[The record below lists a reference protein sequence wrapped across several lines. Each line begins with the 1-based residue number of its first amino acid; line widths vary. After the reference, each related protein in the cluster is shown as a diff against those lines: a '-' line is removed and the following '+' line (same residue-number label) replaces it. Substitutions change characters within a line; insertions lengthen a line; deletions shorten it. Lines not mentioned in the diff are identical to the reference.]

1 MPGKLWRL
9 LLPAVLVAALVGFAP
24 AAASVR
30 GATAP
35 GTIVSSK
42 SVTISAVGLPVPVR
56 AWQLHYA
63 STDAK
68 GQPQTGVATVLVP
81 LIPYVHGKRPL
92 LSYQTAEDSLATGCA
107 PSATLPA
114 GTEKELALI
123 SLGLAKGWAV
133 VVSDYEGPQS
143 EYGAGYQAGHFVLD
157 AIRATLHFAPA
168 GIAASAPIGLWGY
181 SGGGLASAWAAE
193 LQPTYAPEV
202 KLAGVAEG
210 GVPPDLAA
218 VARNIDG
225 GAFAGIYFA
234 VAVGL
239 SRAYPEM
246 DINAILN
253 DKGKQLVASIGTKC
267 ITDIA
272 AIGAFHRMAEYSTV
286 PDPLALP
293 RIQQVIAA
301 NHLGQHRPA
310 GPIFDFHAIFDE
322 LIPIAGDDALAAQY
336 CAEGVTVQ
344 HYRDPAS
351 EHASLA
357 VTGAPLAVAYL
368 ADRFAAKP
376 APSTCAS

>member
-1 MPGKLWRL
+1 VLIVALIGFV
-9 LLPAVLVAALVGFAP
+9 PAH
-24 AAASVR
+24 AS
-30 GATAP
+30 AIAP
-35 GTIVSSK
+35 GTIVSSQT
-42 SVTISAVGLPVPVR
+42 VTISAVGLPVPVR

-68 GQPQTGVATVLVP
+68 GMPETGVATVLVP
-81 LIPYVHGKRPL
+81 LTPYVHGKRPL
-92 LSYQTAEDSLATGCA
+92 LSYQTAEDSLAANCA
-107 PSATLPA
+107 PSATLRA

-123 SLGLAKGWAV
+123 GLGLAKGWAV

-157 AIRATLHFAPA
+157 AIRATLHFQPA
-168 GIAASAPIGLWGY
+168 RIAAGTPIGLWGY

-193 LQPTYAPEV
+193 LQPSYAPEL

-218 VARNIDG
+218 VAKNIDG

-246 DINAILN
+246 DLNSILN
-253 DKGKQLVASIGTKC
+253 DKGKKMVAAIGTKC

-272 AIGAFHRMAEYSTV
+272 AIGAFHRISEYTTV

-293 RIQQVIAA
+293 QMKKIIAT
-301 NHLGQHRPA
+301 NHLGQQRPA

-336 CAEGVTVQ
+336 CAEGVMVQ

-368 ADRFAAKP
+368 ADRFAGKP
-376 APSTCAS
+376 APSNCS

>member
-1 MPGKLWRL
+1 M
-9 LLPAVLVAALVGFAP
+9 
-24 AAASVR
+24 
-30 GATAP
+30 
-35 GTIVSSK
+35 
-42 SVTISAVGLPVPVR
+42 
-56 AWQLHYA
+56 
-63 STDAK
+63 
-68 GQPQTGVATVLVP
+68 
-81 LIPYVHGKRPL
+81 
-92 LSYQTAEDSLATGCA
+92 
-107 PSATLPA
+107 
-114 GTEKELALI
+114 
-123 SLGLAKGWAV
+123 
-133 VVSDYEGPQS
+133 SDYEGPQS

-286 PDPLALP
+286 SDPLALP